1 MFKKKKERYYINY
14 SYIVNKYTNN
24 VDGFR
29 NIIVSEQFLE
39 DLKIYAGLTPC
50 VKPPACCKNNNIEFT
65 REISF
70 ENINDLVNELDFFL

>member
-1 MFKKKKERYYINY
+1 MQNNNSFVLISKNSICQFYRKSIRDIETIFCLKKERYYINY

-39 DLKIYAGLTPC
+39 DLKIYAGRMC
-50 VKPPACCKNNNIEFT
+50 V
-65 REISF
+65 
-70 ENINDLVNELDFFL
+70 